1 MESNEK
7 TFRYSQI
14 KSLGILYL
22 MFLVSCVVGGLFVGI
37 REFLFFGTLIG
48 IGVVLLVVFLTS
60 SVTISDLGI
69 TTKSLFGKRSLPW
82 AEIRQVSSKGSSLK
96 LHNRD
101 GHNTVVINPQ
111 VERSVEIFDALYSRR
126 PDLFSIKKNNPLV
139 RNFRNDLIFLA
150 IGLLLIILSLLLYV
164 YRNYFFASGL
174 AGLFFIAWPVFKSYS
189 SPHKITLEND
199 CLIVKYANRST
210 SISADAIAGVEIG
223 KTKQNQFK
231 FVAVIFRDNSIM
243 EIAGFKQSPFIIY
256 PVLSKWHQMYTKREP
271 GMPAST

>member
-22 MFLVSCVVGGLFVGI
+22 MFLVMCVVAGLFVGI
-37 REFLFFGTLIG
+37 REFMFFGGLIG
-48 IGVVLLVVFLTS
+48 IGVILLILFLTS

-69 TTKSLFGKRSLPW
+69 TTKNLLGKKSLPW
-82 AEIRQVSSKGSSLK
+82 SEIRHVSSKGSSLK

-101 GHNTVVINPQ
+101 GSTTLSINPRLDQ
-111 VERSVEIFDALYSRR
+111 SVEIFDVIYSKR

-139 RNFRNDLIFLA
+139 HNFSNNFFTLA
-150 IGLLLIILSLLLYV
+150 IGLLLLALSLLLYLNKSYLEV
-164 YRNYFFASGL
+164 VGGL
-174 AGLFFIAWPVFKSYS
+174 VGLFFCARALFSWYT

-199 CLIVKYANRST
+199 CLIVKYINRSY
-210 SISADAIAGVEIG
+210 SISAGDVAAILVG

-231 FVAVIFRDNSIM
+231 SVEVIFRDANTM
-243 EIAGFKQSPFIIY
+243 EISGFKQSPFIIY
-256 PVLSKWHQMYTKREP
+256 PVLSKWHQMYTKKEP
-271 GMPAST
+271 AISS